1 MAKLYLVRHA
11 QASFG
16 MEDYD
21 NLSAMGI
28 QQSTHI
34 PKHFDI
40 ASGKVYALYRGDMK
54 RHLQTVANSFGE
66 MEHIVDAGLN
76 EFDHENVLRVHR
88 PEIAD
93 REVAAKLVMSQPNP
107 KRFLEEEFDISMM
120 KWMSEEGTSSYNESF
135 KVFSERTL
143 NTLNEIIARARK
155 EKQKEVVAVTSGGV
169 ISFLAAHILGAPLN
183 KIPALNLS
191 VVNTSVTSFVF
202 DDKRISLGY
211 FNNYS
216 HLPKDMVTYI

>member
-21 NLSAMGI
+21 NLSPMGI

-40 ASGKVYALYRGDMK
+40 AADKVYALYRGDMK
-54 RHLQTVANSFGE
+54 RHLQTVANSFGD
-66 MEHIVDAGLN
+66 MEHTVDAGLN

-93 REVAAKLVMSQPNP
+93 REVAAKLIMSQPNP

-120 KWMSEEGTSSYNESF
+120 KWMNEEGTSSYNESF
-135 KVFSERTL
+135 KAFSERTL
-143 NTLNEIIARARK
+143 NSLNEIIAKARK

-169 ISFLAAHILGAPLN
+169 ISFLAAHVLGAPLS
-183 KIPALNLS
+183 KIPSLNLT

>member
-16 MEDYD
+16 KEDYD
-21 NLSAMGI
+21 NLSDLGI
-28 QQSTHI
+28 EQSTHI

-40 ASGKVYALYRGDMK
+40 ASDKVYALYRGDMK
-54 RHLQTVANSFGE
+54 RHLQTVANSFGD
-66 MEHIVDAGLN
+66 MAHTVDAGLN

-93 REVAAKLVMSQPNP
+93 KEKAAMLVMSQPNP
-107 KRFLEEEFDISMM
+107 KRFLEEEFDIAMS
-120 KWMSEEGTSSYNESF
+120 KWMNEEGTSSYNEPF
-135 KVFSERTL
+135 KIFTERTL
-143 NTLNEIIARARK
+143 ESLNAIIAKARA
-155 EKQKEVVAVTSGGV
+155 EKQKEVVAITSGGV
-169 ISFLAAHILGAPLN
+169 IAFLAAHVLGAPLS
-183 KIPALNLS
+183 KIPSLNLS

-202 DDKRISLGY
+202 DDKRLSLGY

>member
-21 NLSAMGI
+21 NLSTMGI

-40 ASGKVYALYRGDMK
+40 ASDKVYALYSGDMK

-66 MEHIVDAGLN
+66 MEHTVDAGLN

-107 KRFLEEEFDISMM
+107 KRFLEDEFDISMM
-120 KWMSEEGTSSYNESF
+120 KWMNEEGTSSYNESF
-135 KVFSERTL
+135 KAFSGRTL
-143 NTLNEIIARARK
+143 NSLNEIIAKARK
-155 EKQKEVVAVTSGGV
+155 EKQKEVVAITSGGV
-169 ISFLAAHILGAPLN
+169 ISFLAAHVLGAPLS
-183 KIPALNLS
+183 KIPSLNLS